1 MPFKKGKKKTG
12 GRQQGVQN
20 KLTKTVKEII
30 LEVCN
35 ELQNDP
41 KANMLEWARNN
52 PKDFYLIAAKLIPTE
67 VNTTTNIPP
76 LGGADLEMYYKNIAR
91 KAKAKYK

>member
-1 MPFKKGKKKTG
+1 MPFEKGKTKTG

-20 KLTKTVKEII
+20 KLTKTVKEMI

-67 VNTTTNIPP
+67 FSGPSGQPLYPQGGFNEVKYIIP
-76 LGGADLEMYYKNIAR
+76 
-91 KAKAKYK
+91 AKTES